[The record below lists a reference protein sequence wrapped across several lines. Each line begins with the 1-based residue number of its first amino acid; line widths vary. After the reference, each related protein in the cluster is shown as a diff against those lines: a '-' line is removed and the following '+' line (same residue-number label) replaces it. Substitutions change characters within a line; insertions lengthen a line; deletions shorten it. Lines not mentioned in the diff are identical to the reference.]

1 MQLTKGS
8 IIQLIILLILLVLS
22 SFFSG
27 AESAFSTVNKI
38 AIKSLTDDKDAR
50 AKRAGVVLYILDH
63 YQKFLSTILLGNNI
77 VNLSASALMTVI
89 ITKLFGS
96 AMVGVGTGIL
106 TVLIL
111 IFGEITPKSAATAQ
125 SQKTC
130 LRYAYIINF
139 LMVIFT
145 PLVVIVDALSG
156 IVLNA
161 LHIDRDARKS
171 ITEKELRTYV
181 DASHE
186 DGVIESEEK
195 EMIINV
201 FDFGDTVAKDVMIP
215 RIDMSC
221 VSADA
226 DYDEVRAVFHKD
238 MYTRIPVYE
247 DNQDN
252 VIGLI
257 NIKDIFFVKD
267 KENFHVKNYLRKAY
281 YTYEFK
287 KTADLMEEMR
297 AKAYNVAFVLSE
309 YGTTVGMI
317 TLEDLLEEIVG
328 EIRDEY
334 DQDEALQ
341 IRDLG
346 DGKYLIEGAMKLD
359 DINNALNTEFES
371 EDYDSIGG
379 LMIGQLDR
387 LPYNREVVK
396 LDNGITLAV
405 RGIRQHRIM
414 KVLMT
419 LPPELRQIQA
429 DKDNESDEDNSKES
443 DSKDN
448 ENL

>member
-1 MQLTKGS
+1 MQS
-8 IIQLIILLILLVLS
+8 IVLVILLVLS
-22 SFFSG
+22 AFFSG
-27 AESAFSTVNKI
+27 AESAFSTVNRV
-38 AIKSLTDDKDAR
+38 AIKSMTDDGDAR
-50 AKRAGVVLYILDH
+50 AKKAQQVVYILEH

-77 VNLSASALMTVI
+77 ANLSSSAIATVVV
-89 ITKLFGS
+89 TDVFGS
-96 AMVGVGTGIL
+96 AFVGIGTGVL
-106 TVLIL
+106 TVLVL
-111 IFGEITPKSAATAQ
+111 LFGEITPKSAATAQ
-125 SQKTC
+125 AEKTC
-130 LRYAYIINF
+130 LRYADAIRL
-139 LMVIFT
+139 LMTVFT
-145 PLVVIVDALSG
+145 PLVVIVDAMAG
-156 IVLNA
+156 GVLKL
-161 LHIDRDARKS
+161 LHIERDPKKS
-171 ITEKELRTYV
+171 ITEKELRIYV
-181 DASHE
+181 DASHQ

-195 EMIINV
+195 KMIINV

-226 DYDEVRAVFHKD
+226 SYEEVKNCFHKD

-252 VIGLI
+252 IIGLI
-257 NIKDIFFVKD
+257 NIKDLFFVKD
-267 KENFHVKNYLRKAY
+267 TENFHVKNYLRKAH

-297 AKAYNVAFVLSE
+297 EKAYNVAFVLSE
-309 YGTTVGMI
+309 FGATVGMV

-346 DGKYLIEGAMKLD
+346 EGKYLIEGSMKLG
-359 DINNALNTEFES
+359 DINNALHTDLES

-396 LDNGITLAV
+396 LENGITLAV
-405 RGIRQHRIM
+405 RGIEQHRIL

-419 LPPELRQIQA
+419 IPEELRYHEEGA
-429 DKDNESDEDNSKES
+429 DS
-443 DSKDN
+443 DSAEKEGSQSYSDTADR
-448 ENL
+448 

>member
-1 MQLTKGS
+1 VSQTT
-8 IIQLIILLILLVLS
+8 IIQLVILVILLFFS
-22 SFFSG
+22 FFFSG
-27 AESAFSTVNKI
+27 AESAFSTVNRI
-38 AIKSLTDDKDAR
+38 AIKSLTDDGDAR
-50 AKRAGVVLYILDH
+50 ARKAKKVMDILEH
-63 YQKFLSTILLGNNI
+63 YPKFLSTILLGNNI
-77 VNLSASALMTVI
+77 VNLSASSLATVI
-89 ITKLFGS
+89 VTDMFGS
-96 AMVGVGTGIL
+96 AFVGVGTGIL
-106 TVLIL
+106 TVLVL
-111 IFGEITPKSAATAQ
+111 LFGEITPKTAATAEAE
-125 SQKTC
+125 KTC
-130 LRYAYIINF
+130 LRYATIVSVI
-139 LMVIFT
+139 MVVFT
-145 PLVVIVDALSG
+145 PLVAIIDVLSG
-156 IVLNA
+156 TVLRIF
-161 LHIDRDARKS
+161 HIDREAKKS
-171 ITEKELRTYV
+171 MTEKELRTYV
-181 DASHE
+181 DEGHQ

-215 RIDMSC
+215 RIDMTC

-226 DYDEVRAVFHKD
+226 TYEEVKNMFHKD

-252 VIGLI
+252 IIGLI

-267 KENFHVKNYLRKAY
+267 TENFHVKNYLRKAY

-297 AKAYNVAFVLSE
+297 EKAYSIAFILSE
-309 YGTTVGMI
+309 YGATVGMI

-359 DINNALNTEFES
+359 DINNALHTNLES

-387 LPYNREVVK
+387 LPFNREVVT
-396 LDNGITLAV
+396 LDNGITLEV

-414 KVLMT
+414 KVFMT
-419 LPPELRQIQA
+419 IP
-429 DKDNESDEDNSKES
+429 KNEQVGVEDDAHTEVTTEKE
-443 DSKDN
+443 N
-448 ENL
+448 EN

>member
-1 MQLTKGS
+1 MLMAVMTPLV
-8 IIQLIILLILLVLS
+8 III
-22 SFFSG
+22 
-27 AESAFSTVNKI
+27 
-38 AIKSLTDDKDAR
+38 DAM
-50 AKRAGVVLYILDH
+50 AGVVL
-63 YQKFLSTILLGNNI
+63 K
-77 VNLSASALMTVI
+77 
-89 ITKLFGS
+89 
-96 AMVGVGTGIL
+96 
-106 TVLIL
+106 
-111 IFGEITPKSAATAQ
+111 IF
-125 SQKTC
+125 
-130 LRYAYIINF
+130 
-139 LMVIFT
+139 
-145 PLVVIVDALSG
+145 
-156 IVLNA
+156 
-161 LHIDRDARKS
+161 HIDRDVRKA

-195 EMIINV
+195 DMIINV

-226 DYDEVRAVFHKD
+226 TYEEVKAVFHKD

-252 VIGLI
+252 ITGII

-281 YTYEFK
+281 YTYEYK

-297 AKAYNVAFVLSE
+297 EKAHNVAMVLSE
-309 YGTTVGMI
+309 YGTCVGMI

-341 IRDLG
+341 IRNMG
-346 DGKYLIEGAMKLD
+346 EGKYLIEGAMKLD
-359 DINNALNTEFES
+359 DINDALGTVFKS

-387 LPYNREVVK
+387 LPYNREVVT
-396 LDNGITLAV
+396 LDNGIKLAV
-405 RGIRQHRIM
+405 RGIKQHRIM

-419 LPPELRQIQA
+419 IPEDYTLKR
-429 DKDNESDEDNSKES
+429 KDNKTE
-443 DSKDN
+443 KDDTITPKN
-448 ENL
+448 N